1 MSFTHPLHI
10 RRKGLSND
18 HSAALLYYDY
28 ILTFRSE
35 FHYIWRG
42 GILKIST
49 LLYAL
54 SRYAMIANVLYLL
67 AFSSRLGDAAR
78 VRRVSSPSDPTP
90 S

>member
-1 MSFTHPLHI
+1 MSFTHPPHI
-10 RRKGLSND
+10 RRKRLSKG

-42 GILKIST
+42 GILKMST

-54 SRYAMIANVLYLL
+54 SRYAMVANVLYLL
-67 AFSSRLGDAAR
+67 AFSNRLGDAAR
-78 VRRVSSPSDPTP
+78 VRPVSSPSDPIPT
-90 S
+90 